1 MNSKQ
6 QIIIRAPAMSNRSGK
21 ISIAFGNDTHVFKL
35 GYGQLKELQ
44 DAVDAGP
51 FVIFDSLLKNTWK
64 IEYIR
69 ETIRCGLVGGGMP
82 AHEAIHM
89 VKTYVE
95 DVENYPLQANVL
107 IAAAI
112 LNAALMGAPE
122 EDVGKK
128 NEKTGAKTSRRS
140 KTGKSASRNFT
151 GPEP

>member
-1 MNSKQ
+1 M
-6 QIIIRAPAMSNRSGK
+6 ANRRGK
-21 ISIAFGNDTHVFKL
+21 ISLPFGDDTHVFKL
-35 GYGQLKELQ
+35 GYGQIKELQ
-44 DAVDAGP
+44 DTVDAGP

-69 ETIRCGLVGGGMP
+69 ETIRCGLVGGGM
-82 AHEAIHM
+82 AGIDAIRM

-95 DVENYPLQANVL
+95 DVENYPIQANVL

-128 NEKTGAKTSRRS
+128 NETAGAKVSRRS
-140 KTGKSASRNFT
+140 KTAKSASHSYT
-151 GPEP
+151 EPEP

>member
-1 MNSKQ
+1 M
-6 QIIIRAPAMSNRSGK
+6 ANRSGK
-21 ISIAFGNDTHVFKL
+21 ISLPFGNDTHVFKL

-69 ETIRCGLVGGGMP
+69 ETIRCGLVGGGMSGID
-82 AHEAIHM
+82 AIRM

-95 DVENYPLQANVL
+95 DVESYPLQPNVL

-112 LNAALMGAPE
+112 LNAALIGAAE
-122 EDVGKK
+122 ENVGKK
-128 NEKTGAKTSRRS
+128 NETAGAKVSRRS
-140 KTGKSASRNFT
+140 KK
-151 GPEP
+151 EK

>member
-1 MNSKQ
+1 M
-6 QIIIRAPAMSNRSGK
+6 ANRSGK
-21 ISIAFGNDTHVFKL
+21 ISLPFGDDTHVFKL
-35 GYGQLKELQ
+35 GYGQIKELQ
-44 DAVDAGP
+44 DTVDAGP

-69 ETIRCGLVGGGMP
+69 ETIRCGLVGGGMA

-95 DVENYPLQANVL
+95 DVESYPLRANVL

-122 EDVGKK
+122 EEVGKK
-128 NEKTGAKTSRRS
+128 NETAWAKVSRRS
-140 KTGKSASRNFT
+140 KTAKSGSRNFT
-151 GPEP
+151 RPEP

>member
-1 MNSKQ
+1 M
-6 QIIIRAPAMSNRSGK
+6 ANRSGK
-21 ISIAFGNDTHVFKL
+21 ISLPFGDDTHVFKL

-69 ETIRCGLVGGGMP
+69 ETIRCGLIGGGMA
-82 AHEAIHM
+82 AHEAIRM

-95 DVENYPLQANVL
+95 DVESYPLQPNVL

-112 LNAALMGAPE
+112 LNAALIGAAE

-128 NEKTGAKTSRRS
+128 NETAGAKFPRRS
-140 KTGKSASRNFT
+140 KK
-151 GPEP
+151 EK

>member
-1 MNSKQ
+1 M
-6 QIIIRAPAMSNRSGK
+6 ANRSGK
-21 ISIAFGNDTHVFKL
+21 ISLPFGDDTHVFKL

-69 ETIRCGLVGGGMP
+69 ETIRCGLVGGGMA

-95 DVENYPLQANVL
+95 DVESYPIRANVL

-112 LNAALMGAPE
+112 LNAALIGAPE

-128 NEKTGAKTSRRS
+128 NETAGAKVSRRS
-140 KTGKSASRNFT
+140 KTAKSALHSYT
-151 GPEP
+151 EPEP